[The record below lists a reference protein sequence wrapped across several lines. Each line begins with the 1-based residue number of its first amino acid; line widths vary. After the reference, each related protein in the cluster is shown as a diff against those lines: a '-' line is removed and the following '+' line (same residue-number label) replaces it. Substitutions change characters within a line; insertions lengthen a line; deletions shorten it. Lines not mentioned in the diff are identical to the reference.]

1 MLVVRCKSCGKEL
14 SSDNGKSQCCGC
26 PNMTSIVGDR
36 ITAVDLSQ
44 VVIVKMRV
52 DEKSNQTS
60 LSNSDIEWQEHMM
73 LYILCHHHTSIQN
86 ILNILSMNPN
96 HLIRIGVNENTKQRE
111 LLIYFLG
118 SCNGCFYS
126 SSSFYCCGIS

>member
-44 VVIVKMRV
+44 AVIVKMRV

-60 LSNSDIEWQEHMM
+60 LSNSDMAWQE
-73 LYILCHHHTSIQN
+73 SR
-86 ILNILSMNPN
+86 SRRK
-96 HLIRIGVNENTKQRE
+96 IRKLDFEIR
-111 LLIYFLG
+111 
-118 SCNGCFYS
+118 
-126 SSSFYCCGIS
+126 

>member
-26 PNMTSIVGDR
+26 SNMTSIVGDK

-52 DEKSNQTS
+52 DDKSNQSS
-60 LSNSDIEWQEHMM
+60 LSSSDVAWQESRRQRKVRK
-73 LYILCHHHTSIQN
+73 LDFE
-86 ILNILSMNPN
+86 
-96 HLIRIGVNENTKQRE
+96 IR
-111 LLIYFLG
+111 
-118 SCNGCFYS
+118 
-126 SSSFYCCGIS
+126 

>member
-26 PNMTSIVGDR
+26 PNMTSIVGDK

-44 VVIVKMRV
+44 AIIVKMRV

-60 LSNSDIEWQEHMM
+60 LSNSDIEWQESRRQRKVRK
-73 LYILCHHHTSIQN
+73 LDFE
-86 ILNILSMNPN
+86 
-96 HLIRIGVNENTKQRE
+96 IR
-111 LLIYFLG
+111 
-118 SCNGCFYS
+118 
-126 SSSFYCCGIS
+126 

>member
-44 VVIVKMRV
+44 AVIVKMRV
-52 DEKSNQTS
+52 DEKSDQTS
-60 LSNSDIEWQEHMM
+60 LSHSDIEWQE
-73 LYILCHHHTSIQN
+73 S
-86 ILNILSMNPN
+86 
-96 HLIRIGVNENTKQRE
+96 RRQRKVRKMDFE
-111 LLIYFLG
+111 VR
-118 SCNGCFYS
+118 
-126 SSSFYCCGIS
+126 

>member
-14 SSDNGKSQCCGC
+14 SSDNGRSQCCGC

-44 VVIVKMRV
+44 AIIVKMRV

-60 LSNSDIEWQEHMM
+60 LSSSDVAWHE
-73 LYILCHHHTSIQN
+73 S
-86 ILNILSMNPN
+86 
-96 HLIRIGVNENTKQRE
+96 RRQRKVRKMDFE
-111 LLIYFLG
+111 VR
-118 SCNGCFYS
+118 
-126 SSSFYCCGIS
+126 

>member
-14 SSDNGKSQCCGC
+14 SSNNGRSQCCGC

-44 VVIVKMRV
+44 AVIVKMRV

-60 LSNSDIEWQEHMM
+60 LSNSDIEWQE
-73 LYILCHHHTSIQN
+73 SR
-86 ILNILSMNPN
+86 SRRK
-96 HLIRIGVNENTKQRE
+96 IRKLDFEVR
-111 LLIYFLG
+111 
-118 SCNGCFYS
+118 
-126 SSSFYCCGIS
+126 

>member
-26 PNMTSIVGDR
+26 PNMTSIVGDK

-44 VVIVKMRV
+44 AVIVKMRV

-60 LSNSDIEWQEHMM
+60 LSSSDVAWQE
-73 LYILCHHHTSIQN
+73 S
-86 ILNILSMNPN
+86 
-96 HLIRIGVNENTKQRE
+96 RRQRKVRKMDFE
-111 LLIYFLG
+111 VR
-118 SCNGCFYS
+118 
-126 SSSFYCCGIS
+126 

>member
-44 VVIVKMRV
+44 AVIVKMRV
-52 DEKSNQTS
+52 NEKSNQTS
-60 LSNSDIEWQEHMM
+60 LSSSDVAWQE
-73 LYILCHHHTSIQN
+73 S
-86 ILNILSMNPN
+86 
-96 HLIRIGVNENTKQRE
+96 RRQRKVRKMDFE
-111 LLIYFLG
+111 VR
-118 SCNGCFYS
+118 
-126 SSSFYCCGIS
+126 

>member
-44 VVIVKMRV
+44 AVIVKMRV
-52 DEKSNQTS
+52 DEKSNETS
-60 LSNSDIEWQEHMM
+60 LSSSDVAWQE
-73 LYILCHHHTSIQN
+73 S
-86 ILNILSMNPN
+86 
-96 HLIRIGVNENTKQRE
+96 RRQRKVRKMDFE
-111 LLIYFLG
+111 VR
-118 SCNGCFYS
+118 
-126 SSSFYCCGIS
+126 